1 MLTDELTVFD
11 IKFNEGIERLDK
23 LLTQESSTISIKNY
37 VERYRLDKSLENRMS
52 KKNST
57 SNSRNYFKEN
67 KRNQIVDI
75 YEIRDHDKKVQ
86 QVRNKNYLKNEIE
99 WFKIKKREDE
109 QKKYNYNKAKYENS
123 LSMNKS
129 DNNKDIIRNNN
140 LKMKKF
146 SSIANKVNIDK
157 FMKQKKLNQFQNQ
170 NNQNINNEQ
179 KILPHNNSNNNFQ
192 DGVFIPY
199 SEYKKYEMIMNN
211 NKNILNNNIYSK
223 KNNMLNSNKSEKIK
237 NNAKVNNTTQN
248 NKKENN
254 LLNYQNAYN
263 NYINKIINKN
273 SNSNKYNSQNKNNN
287 KNSAKNIN
295 NNRNITHSINIRN
308 TNFQSASVIKNKNI
322 ITQSQEN
329 KSSNKNKINNRNTAP
344 KNIDNRYN
352 IDIRKPLDKR
362 IDYLRER
369 NTSQEQRVKIYESK
383 NLFKDKKDILNNINM
398 LNIYSKKYEDEAKR
412 QEQLM
417 RVKGSNKYG
426 NEDNVKLSNLLIDSI
441 SSKLAILNQI
451 TSQNK

>member
-57 SNSRNYFKEN
+57 SNSKNYFKEN

-157 FMKQKKLNQFQNQ
+157 FMKQKKLNKFQNQ

-179 KILPHNNSNNNFQ
+179 KILPHNNSNNNLQ

-273 SNSNKYNSQNKNNN
+273 KNSNKYNSQNKNNN
-287 KNSAKNIN
+287 KNSTKNIN

-308 TNFQSASVIKNKNI
+308 SNFQSASVIKNKNI

-383 NLFKDKKDILNNINM
+383 NLFKDKKDILNNINIF
-398 LNIYSKKYEDEAKR
+398 NIYSKKYEDEAKR